1 QQSDQPNPNTNNK
14 IVMAKYLKCGFKP
27 KRKIETQAK
36 TKQELSLLLT
46 QKQPKNK
53 PKMSKGYGAGGGI

>member
-1 QQSDQPNPNTNNK
+1 
-14 IVMAKYLKCGFKP
+14 MAKYLKCGFKP

-36 TKQELSLLLT
+36 TKQELSSPPA

-53 PKMSKGYGAGGGI
+53 PKTSKEYGAGGGI